1 MYAVPTGPGRSGI
14 ASDARVAAAA
24 AEEAGAV
31 AVAVGKLAGE
41 KADLTGGGVAGSEA
55 VRPLVAGA
63 VAGLG
68 GGGALNDGVGTLV
81 GAMACPA
88 RMLASSFRFGSYAVP
103 IGVGGAIGLVWL
115 ICGRPTGTYEDP
127 TGAGAT

>member
-63 VAGLG
+63 VAGLS

-81 GAMACPA
+81 GAAVACPA
-88 RMLASSFRFGSYAVP
+88 RMLANSFRFDSYAVP
-103 IGVGGAIGLVWL
+103 TGVGGATGLV
-115 ICGRPTGTYEDP
+115 
-127 TGAGAT
+127 